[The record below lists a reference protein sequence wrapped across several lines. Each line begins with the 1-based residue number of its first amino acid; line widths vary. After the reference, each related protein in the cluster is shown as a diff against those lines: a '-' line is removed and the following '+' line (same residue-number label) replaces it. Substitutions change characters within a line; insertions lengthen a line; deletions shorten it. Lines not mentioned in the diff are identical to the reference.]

1 MTTEIKTLQDV
12 KSFAQHLTKIE
23 RLSFHP
29 HDDFLD
35 YINFKTK
42 ERFYADDEAI
52 LRNKLMDECFQV
64 CQQENTDIYDFM
76 YPILMESIN

>member
-1 MTTEIKTLQDV
+1 MITEIKTLQDV
-12 KSFAQHLTKIE
+12 KTFAQHLTKIE

-29 HDDFLD
+29 DDDFLD
-35 YINFKTK
+35 YINFKTR

>member
-1 MTTEIKTLQDV
+1 MITEIKTLQDV

-29 HDDFLD
+29 DDDFLD
-35 YINFKTK
+35 YINFKTRK
-42 ERFYADDEAI
+42 RFYTDDEAK
-52 LRNKLMDECFQV
+52 LRNKLMDECYQV
-64 CQQENTDIYDFM
+64 CHQANTDIYDLM